1 MDSPSAANG
10 DWLVYRYRS
19 NGRVSIDGVIDGYEV
34 KTTAVVQIVEQ
45 GDTGCSGCFYVNLG
59 PLGLFAQKCR
69 VVFLEGEANDYVTTD
84 GEPLLSVW
92 TRY

>member
-1 MDSPSAANG
+1 MSEGKNRPIRRWGGGLWN
-10 DWLVYRYRS
+10 Y
-19 NGRVSIDGVIDGYEV
+19 IDGVIDGYEV

-59 PLGLFAQKCR
+59 PLGLFAQKCS

-84 GEPLLSVW
+84 GEPLLAVW